1 MTLILQSLR
10 HYWKGHLGLL
20 FGAFLSSAILSGSLV
35 IGDSVRASLKRV
47 SELRLGKIQSGLV
60 GGDRWFTEA
69 LATKAGAAPL
79 IQMSGSASVANGT
92 ARANGIQVLGVNDE
106 FWKLSPS
113 GKLIAIADDELALNE
128 PLARKLGVKVGDTV
142 IVRVEKP
149 SAISRDAPLSGSTN
163 EQVTLRRKVVAVISA
178 SNFGAYQLTASQ
190 RTPDTVF
197 LSLKNLAFQVEKEGR
212 VNAMLNGPATSTTT
226 VIANTEVS
234 IFGLKLPFTFQQS
247 DDLPPDTE
255 APAAAI
261 RDHSS
266 LEDFSLKLTRISAPK
281 PEWEISTDRV
291 FLDEAITAKLLKQPG
306 AYGVLT
312 YLVNGIT
319 SSKGRTPYSM
329 VTATNGLK
337 SSPLA
342 PREAPST
349 NAQAQN
355 SASPTNES
363 TKLLS
368 RSERATITQ
377 WLAEDHNLAIG
388 DTFDVRYFVVG
399 LGRELKE
406 EKASFTVGEIIP
418 MNDPRVTKA
427 WTPDFPGVSDV
438 DNCRDWDPG
447 IPMDTKAI
455 RDKDEKYWDD
465 YKGAPKVFIPLEAGQ
480 KIWSN
485 RFGRYTAIRFADAGQ
500 SEKQLR
506 QQLVSQ
512 LSLADIGL
520 VPRDFKSEAV
530 AAAKGSVDFGGLFIG
545 LSMFLIAAALI
556 FAALLFLFTLERR
569 APQIGLLLATGWTT
583 KQVRRSIIG
592 EAGLVAII
600 GSALGLFG
608 GAAYTKAALAGLGGV
623 WSGAAQGLELIYRAN
638 PVTLAIAFVSS
649 LAVALLTIWLAS
661 RKLFKVPA
669 KDLLAGEIQGVTPSS
684 SHKKKPTTGSRRSL
698 ITAVVCFLGAIVL
711 ALAAGKAK
719 NAEELA
725 GMFFGAGMLL
735 MIAGLALAS
744 RWMKRSGSGQRH
756 ADSVWQIGIRNI
768 ARRPS
773 RSLAVLGMMA
783 GGIFLVMAVNA
794 FRMGVGPDAARR
806 DSGTGGFAL
815 IGESSLPIY
824 EDLTA
829 KAGLDAFS
837 LDEDL
842 MKQASIVPFRIREGD
857 DASCLNLNRAQN
869 PVLVGVDS
877 KKLAGRFS
885 FVAGGW
891 DELQMTNDE
900 FRMTNG
906 KANKTPANETGSSS
920 DLRHSSFVIPAIADQ
935 ATAMWGLGKGVGDTV
950 EYQDSKGG
958 KFQVKLVGLLA
969 GSVLQGKMIID
980 ERAFLEKFPDTAGY
994 KFFLID
1000 ANREKSEIRNPKS
1013 EIADLASAI
1022 SAELTK
1028 QLEAR
1033 GLALQ
1038 PAADRLAEFN
1048 SVQNTYIG
1056 IFTVLG
1062 GLGVLLGTAG
1072 LGVLVARHVLE
1083 RRGELGLMQALGFKQ
1098 GALRSMILGEHV
1110 ALLLGG
1116 VLLGLVSAALAV
1128 WPNLKQGGGDLPVGF
1143 LVALLAG
1150 IIAFGFAACAFAA
1163 IAAVRGRLIEAIRR
1177 E

>member
-1 MTLILQSLR
+1 MSLILQSLR

-60 GGDRWFTEA
+60 GGDRWFTEE
-69 LATKAGAAPL
+69 LAAKAGAAPL
-79 IQMSGSASVANGT
+79 IQMSGSASAANGT

-113 GKLIAIADDELALNE
+113 GKVIAIADDELALNE
-128 PLARKLGVKVGDTV
+128 PLARKLGVKAGDTV

-163 EQVTLRRKVVAVISA
+163 EQVSLRRKVATVISA
-178 SNFGAYQLTASQ
+178 NDFGAFQLTASQ
-190 RTPDTVF
+190 RTPDTAFV
-197 LSLKNLAFQVEKEGR
+197 SLKNLALQVDKEGR
-212 VNAMLNGPATSTTT
+212 INEMIADGPDAKTGEYIHDPIMSP
-226 VIANTEVS
+226 VV
-234 IFGLKLPFTFQQS
+234 
-247 DDLPPDTE
+247 
-255 APAAAI
+255 
-261 RDHSS
+261 
-266 LEDFSLKLTRISAPK
+266 EDFSLKLTRISGPK

-291 FLDEAITAKLLKQPG
+291 FLDESISAKLLKQTG

-319 SSKGRTPYSM
+319 SAKGDTPYSM
-329 VTATNGLK
+329 VTAI
-337 SSPLA
+337 SSSQFSVLSSQSA
-342 PREAPST
+342 PTSADQKLST
-349 NAQAQN
+349 STLSTVAKPRSEH
-355 SASPTNES
+355 SAS
-363 TKLLS
+363 
-368 RSERATITQ
+368 ITQ
-377 WLAEDHNLAIG
+377 WLADDHNLAIG
-388 DTFDVRYFVVG
+388 DSFDIRYFVVG

-406 EKASFTVGEIIP
+406 EKATFTVGEIIP
-418 MNDPRVTKA
+418 MSDPRVTKA

-438 DNCRDWDPG
+438 DNCRDWNPG

-465 YKGAPKVFIPLEAGQ
+465 YKGTPKVFIPLEAGQ
-480 KIWSN
+480 KLWSN
-485 RFGRYTAIRFADAGQ
+485 RFGSYTAIRIADTGQ
-500 SEKQLR
+500 SEEQIRK
-506 QQLVSQ
+506 QLVSQ

-520 VPRDFKSEAV
+520 VPRDFKSEAA

-569 APQIGLLLATGWTT
+569 APQIGLLLAMGWTT

-592 EAGLVAII
+592 EAGLVALI
-600 GSALGLFG
+600 GSALGLLG

-638 PVTLAIAFVSS
+638 PLTLSIAFVASI
-649 LAVALLTIWLAS
+649 AVAFLTIWLAS

-669 KDLLAGEIQGVTPSS
+669 KDLLAGEISS
-684 SHKKKPTTGSRRSL
+684 GSRQTSETNALDSAKHEAPSVGTLARSVTSGSRSGSRQDFRRTSL
-698 ITAVVCFLGAIVL
+698 RSRFLSAPVVATICFLGAIAL
-711 ALAAGKAK
+711 ALAAGKAT
-719 NAEELA
+719 NAQALA

-744 RWMKRSGSGQRH
+744 RWMKRSGSGQRL

-794 FRMGVGPDAARR
+794 FRMGVGSDATRH

-829 KAGLDAFS
+829 KAGLDAFN
-837 LDEDL
+837 LDEDV
-842 MKQASIVPFRIREGD
+842 MKHARIVPFRVREGD
-857 DASCLNLNRAQN
+857 DAGCLNLNRAQN

-877 KKLAGRFS
+877 AKLAGRFA
-885 FVAGGW
+885 FVSGSW
-891 DELQMTNDE
+891 SELG
-900 FRMTNG
+900 MTNG
-906 KANKTPANETGSSS
+906 KAFVNEADSSF
-920 DLRHSSFVIPAIADQ
+920 DIRHSTFVIPAVADQ
-935 ATAMWGLGKGVGDTV
+935 ATAMWGLGKGVGDTL

-980 ERAFLEKFPDTAGY
+980 ERALLEKFPDTAGY
-994 KFFLID
+994 KFLLID
-1000 ANREKSEIRNPKS
+1000 SPSDKAKAVSE
-1013 EIADLASAI
+1013 
-1022 SAELTK
+1022 ELTK

-1038 PAADRLAEFN
+1038 PAAQRLAEFN

-1116 VLLGLVSAALAV
+1116 VLLGLISAALAV
-1128 WPNLKQGGGDLPVGF
+1128 WPNLKQGGGDLPVAF
-1143 LVALLAG
+1143 LTSLLIG
-1150 IIAFGFAACAFAA
+1150 IIAFGFAACALAA
-1163 IAAVRGRLIEAIRR
+1163 VAAVRGRLIEAIRR